1 MFIARYK
8 QIVALR
14 RRAVRPFVAI
24 TIALSFIATLI
35 PVASASL
42 TKSSTMACCVGKT
55 AGHCDSGIAAKKI
68 PPPKSEPMCG
78 LHGAEMEDDGITI
91 VAQPVAEPSHAES
104 QHSHSHTAE
113 TNSSQPAAESAALSQ
128 PCHMNCAS
136 CATAATRQQKR
147 DRNTVQSTTY
157 ENASLTT
164 RSFDEE
170 QPLLISSN
178 GNWEHVIPRGPPS
191 ALR

>member
-1 MFIARYK
+1 MFIARYR
-8 QIVALR
+8 QIIPLR
-14 RRAVRPFVAI
+14 RKAVRPFVAI

-42 TKSSTMACCVGKT
+42 TKASTMACCVGKT
-55 AGHCDSGIAAKKI
+55 AGHCDSGIAAKKV

-113 TNSSQPAAESAALSQ
+113 TNSSQPAAESASLSQ

-147 DRNTVQSTTY
+147 DRNTVQPTTY
-157 ENASLTT
+157 QNASLTT
-164 RSFDEE
+164 LSFNEE
-170 QPLLISSN
+170 QSLLISSN

-191 ALR
+191 DLR

>member
-8 QIVALR
+8 QKVA
-14 RRAVRPFVAI
+14 RPLVAI

-42 TKSSTMACCVGKT
+42 TKSSMMPCCVGK

-91 VAQPVAEPSHAES
+91 VAQPVDPSPAES
-104 QHSHSHTAE
+104 QHSHSPAAE
-113 TNSSQPAAESAALSQ
+113 TNSSQPAAESASLSQ

-136 CATAATRQQKR
+136 CATVATRQQKR
-147 DRNTVQSTTY
+147 DRNTVQPTTLQ
-157 ENASLTT
+157 NASLTT
-164 RSFDEE
+164 FSFDEE
-170 QPLLISSN
+170 QPLRISSN
-178 GNWEHVIPRGPPS
+178 SNWEHVIPRGPP
-191 ALR
+191 ADLR

>member
-8 QIVALR
+8 QKLA
-14 RRAVRPFVAI
+14 RPFVAI

-42 TKSSTMACCVGKT
+42 TKSSTMACCVGK
-55 AGHCDSGIAAKKI
+55 AGHCDSGIAAKKV

-78 LHGAEMEDDGITI
+78 LHGAEMEADGITI
-91 VAQPVAEPSHAES
+91 VAQPVAEPTHAES

-113 TNSSQPAAESAALSQ
+113 TNSSQQAAESASLSQ
-128 PCHMNCAS
+128 PCHMDCAS

-147 DRNTVQSTTY
+147 ERNPVHHITTD
-157 ENASLTT
+157 NASLTT
-164 RSFDEE
+164 LSFSEN
-170 QPLLISSN
+170 QPLLFSSN
-178 GNWEHVIPRGPPS
+178 EDWEHVIPRGPPVS
-191 ALR
+191 LR

>member
-1 MFIARYK
+1 MFIARYR
-8 QIVALR
+8 QIIPLR
-14 RRAVRPFVAI
+14 RKAVRPFVAI

-113 TNSSQPAAESAALSQ
+113 TNSSQPAAESASLSQ

>member
-1 MFIARYK
+1 MFIARYR
-8 QIVALR
+8 QIIPLR
-14 RRAVRPFVAI
+14 RKAVRPFVAI

-42 TKSSTMACCVGKT
+42 TKASTMACCVGKT
-55 AGHCDSGIAAKKI
+55 AGHCDSGIAAKKV

-113 TNSSQPAAESAALSQ
+113 TNSSQPAAESASLSQ

-147 DRNTVQSTTY
+147 DRNTVQPTTY
-157 ENASLTT
+157 QNASLTT